1 MSPLGVGN
9 SHSTNTLQ
17 TGEAK
22 LWVLLVGVNQYEDGG
37 LPSLRYP
44 AVDCKGL
51 GEALAKATQGF
62 PQKEVIVHNDFAEI
76 KPTARTV
83 RQSLQHIVSQTRSQ
97 DTILL
102 YFSGHGILE
111 PITQQAVLCMTD
123 TQKNNLMNT
132 GIPMQELLQMLAN
145 SSAHQQLICLDTCHS
160 GDMVLV
166 GGNNAISRDAENSSF
181 NTTSQML
188 EVLRQRA
195 AQSKGFCALLSCD
208 QGQKSWE
215 FPELGHGVFT
225 YYLMRGLLGEAAD
238 SQGVIEADGLYKFV
252 YRQTLKYI
260 DKLNQQLRLIN
271 QEKRSRGDGIIQ
283 SEYPLQTP
291 KRIVEGVGELI
302 IGFKEDV
309 EVSRQPRHGLIV
321 DGLRHHQKTSQT
333 TNQVTVDLSRV
344 LRGAGGFEL
353 ERLGLEDFP
362 HNHQNL
368 SGIRTAIQNCLRPTT
383 VDISNPKETP
393 TTLLYLRGSIEEIED
408 GEAWL
413 ILGDGVRLSRSCLRQ
428 ELRRANTVQQ
438 IVILDCP
445 GASTLENWLE
455 DLQTGVEQSQCI
467 IASAS
472 TPEEP
477 DAFSQAIFATL
488 AISNPQQCLAVAAWI
503 NQLRSRLEPKG
514 VYTHVCLSGTR
525 AVIDILPGNITSIF
539 AAETK
544 VASKE
549 ILKTPSQK
557 LELEKLQQ
565 EKQNSQTPIKF
576 PNFQALDETAI
587 KSLFTPGSPQNSQL
601 KHLLIT
607 LMGPIAPTLI
617 RKTLTT
623 IQNPRKQLEELATHL
638 LPAQQIQFEAK
649 VTQII
654 QTLKLQNQAKNSP
667 SEAISQPQLLEASFI
682 EKCDRELINLI
693 GPIGNFIVK
702 QVYKTYPRVSKT
714 EFVQKLA
721 EEIPNQQIAGEF
733 LQRFIKER

>member
-44 AVDCKGL
+44 AVDCQGL
-51 GEALAKATQGF
+51 GEALFKATQGF
-62 PQKEVIVHNDFAEI
+62 PQKEVIAHHDFALV
-76 KPTARTV
+76 KPTAKTV
-83 RQSLQHIVSQTRSQ
+83 RQSLQQIVSQTRSQ

-111 PITQQAVLCMTD
+111 PNTQQAVLCMTD
-123 TQKNNLMNT
+123 TQKNNLLDT

-145 SSAHQQLICLDTCHS
+145 SSAHQQLVCLDTCHS

-166 GGNNAISRDAENSSF
+166 GGNNAVSRDAENSSF

-188 EVLRQRA
+188 QVLRQRA

-252 YRQTLKYI
+252 YRQTLQYI

-271 QEKRSRGDGIIQ
+271 QQKRSRGDGKIQ
-283 SEYPLQTP
+283 LEYPLQTP

-302 IGFKEDV
+302 IGFKGDAEIF
-309 EVSRQPRHGLIV
+309 RQPRHGLIV
-321 DGLRHHQKTSQT
+321 DGLAHQSPT
-333 TNQVTVDLSRV
+333 THDLSRV

-353 ERLGLEDFP
+353 ECLGLEEFP
-362 HNHQNL
+362 NNQQNL
-368 SGIRTAIQNCLRPTT
+368 SAIRSAIQNCLQTT
-383 VDISNPKETP
+383 KVSTTSNQKQTP
-393 TTLLYLRGSIEEIED
+393 TTLLYLRGEIEEIED

-413 ILGDGVRLSRSCLRQ
+413 ILGDGLRLSRSCLRQ
-428 ELRRANTVQQ
+428 ELRRANAAQQ
-438 IVILDCP
+438 IIILDCP
-445 GASTLENWLE
+445 GATTLENWLE
-455 DLQTGVEQSQCI
+455 DLNMGVEQPQCI

-472 TPEEP
+472 TPEQP
-477 DAFSQAIFATL
+477 DAFSQAILATL
-488 AISNPQQCLAVAAWI
+488 AISNPQQGLPVAAWI
-503 NQLRSRLEPKG
+503 NQLRSRLEPKDIHTY
-514 VYTHVCLSGTR
+514 VSLSGTR
-525 AVIDILPGNITSIF
+525 VVIDILPGNITSIF
-539 AAETK
+539 ASEAK
-544 VASKE
+544 VLEKEPSK
-549 ILKTPSQK
+549 IAPQK
-557 LELEKLQQ
+557 LELAQLQQ
-565 EKQNSQTPIKF
+565 ETQTPAK
-576 PNFQALDETAI
+576 PPQFQGLDETSF
-587 KSLFTPGSPQNSQL
+587 KSLFTPGSPQHSQL
-601 KHLLIT
+601 EHLLIS
-607 LMGPIAPTLI
+607 LMGPVAPTLI
-617 RKTLTT
+617 RKTMTK
-623 IQNPRKQLEELATHL
+623 IQNPRKQLEELAIYL

-649 VTQII
+649 VTEII
-654 QTLKLQNQAKNSP
+654 QTLALQTQAKNSP
-667 SEAISQPQLLEASFI
+667 SEAISQPKALEPSFI

-702 QVYKTYPRVSKT
+702 ELHKKYPRLSPS

-721 EEIPNQQIAGEF
+721 DEIPNKQIAGQF
-733 LQRFIKER
+733 LQQFVKER